1 MTYRSFRSRLTAAL
15 ASAAVLLTAATTSH
29 AAVSAFP
36 GLVGVRIWEFSG
48 GPNAHTYLPLAPQLL
63 NQLPVLNNVIN
74 DFTGVPV
81 EPYDVFYSDA
91 SGAPNPLGNYLTV
104 EAKYPFPNVGG
115 GLNLGAVDLLIGP
128 APFMICRADI
138 LASFVG
144 LGPNYIPGSE
154 LNAVDPFDTTPIP
167 ATATTMGSNPTPL
180 QRMRVTVGWKKI
192 LVPEPATA
200 GLSASAAAALGLMA
214 RRRRGGAPT
223 A

>member
-1 MTYRSFRSRLTAAL
+1 MTYCSFRSRLTAAL
-15 ASAAVLLTAATTSH
+15 ASAAVLLTTATTAH

-36 GLVGVRIWEFSG
+36 GLAGVRIWEFSG

-63 NQLPVLNNVIN
+63 NQLPTLNPIVN
-74 DFTGVPV
+74 DFVGVPV
-81 EPYDVFYSDA
+81 EPYDVFYSNA
-91 SGAPNPLGNYLTV
+91 NGTPNPLGDYLSV

-167 ATATTMGSNPTPL
+167 ATATTMGSNPTPQ

-192 LVPEPATA
+192 LVPEPTSA

-214 RRRRGGAPT
+214 RRRRAGAPT